1 VAAVVAGLTS
11 TERATSPLPQKL
23 RVGIFAGTVWQPRWR
38 VEACAKIA
46 ACEFAE
52 ISRLEAG
59 NGAPQ
64 RAPWAF
70 RVAERDE
77 ILDLSR
83 YVSARESAELDVAFT
98 LDAIDD
104 SRLDGIARL
113 GVWRLHADG
122 VREVVEGAPLTACSL
137 KVRLAAGDEAR
148 LAVQA
153 WSRTERLSIAAN
165 RARVLGKAAELAVR
179 GLRDAQRF
187 GRGWLEQCKA
197 TPENQGQTT
206 ISVRK
211 ALTVI
216 ARNRGL
222 SLISVLREAE
232 EQYLALRRASGPI
245 PPTLKGFTR
254 LKVKGRTPFV
264 FDAHVFFEQ
273 AGRIAVLADD
283 QSVSLMEGSYPFV
296 VEEGAARYLVS
307 GNRLYR
313 AIEFPR
319 RWTFVRELV
328 EDERLSRTT
337 LHRAADRWWLFAT
350 GRFDDELL
358 LYHAPRL
365 AGPWTPHARNPV
377 KSDARA
383 ARPAGRLYWR
393 SGALYRPAEICVPR
407 EGAGVALHRVLRLTP
422 HEYAERHVE
431 TIPGVRCIANAGEL
445 TAVDVVARR
454 RRFA

>member
-1 VAAVVAGLTS
+1 MAAVVAGLTS
-11 TERATSPLPQKL
+11 TELAASALPQKL
-23 RVGIFAGTVWQPRWR
+23 RVGIFAGSVWQPRWL
-38 VEACAKIA
+38 VEACAKVA

-59 NGAPQ
+59 NAAPR

-83 YVSARESAELDVAFT
+83 YVSPRENPDLDVALA
-98 LDAIDD
+98 LDAFDD

-113 GVWRLHADG
+113 GVWRLQADG
-122 VREVVEGAPLTACSL
+122 VREVVHGAPLTACSL
-137 KVRLAAGDEAR
+137 KVRLTAGAEPR

-165 RARVLGKAAELAVR
+165 RAHVLAKAAELAVR

-197 TPENQGQTT
+197 IPENQGETT

-211 ALTVI
+211 ALALM

-222 SLISVLREAE
+222 SLIAVLREAE
-232 EQYLALRRASGPI
+232 DQYLALRRASGPI
-245 PPTLKGFTR
+245 SPTLKGFTR
-254 LKVKGRTPFV
+254 LPVKGCMPFV
-264 FDAHVFFEQ
+264 FDAHVFFEH
-273 AGRIAVLADD
+273 AGRIAVLMDEEP
-283 QSVSLMEGSYPFV
+283 VFLMEGAYPFV

-313 AIEFPR
+313 ADEFPR

-328 EDERLSRTT
+328 EHERLSRTT

-393 SGALYRPAEICVPR
+393 SGALYRPAELCVPR

-422 HEYAERHVE
+422 HDYAERHVE
-431 TIPGVRCIANAGEL
+431 TIPGVRCINNAGEL
-445 TAVDVVARR
+445 TAVDVVARG